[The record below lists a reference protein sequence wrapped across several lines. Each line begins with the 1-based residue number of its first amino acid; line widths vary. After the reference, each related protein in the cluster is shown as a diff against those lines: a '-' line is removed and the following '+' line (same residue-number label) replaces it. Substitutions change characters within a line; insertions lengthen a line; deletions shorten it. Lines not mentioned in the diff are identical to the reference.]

1 MSILESPLIDWAI
14 FSSTIQL
21 IVKGLLI
28 GIIVSAPMGPVGVL
42 CIQRTMHRGR
52 NVGLV
57 TGLGASLS
65 DLIYAIITGA
75 GMTLVMSFVEQEQN
89 IYWMKIGG
97 SAILFGFGLHTLL
110 SNPLKAIRR
119 SKHKRGS
126 LVHNF
131 ITSFFLTLSNPL
143 IIFLF
148 IALFAQLTFT
158 VPQNPF
164 GAFWG
169 YMSIFGGAMLWW
181 GGLTYLITRMK
192 NSFGYRGMIVLNRT
206 IGVIVLTVSVIY
218 AFLTLF
224 HIQVRIPISS

>member
-1 MSILESPLIDWAI
+1 M
-14 FSSTIQL
+14 
-21 IVKGLLI
+21 
-28 GIIVSAPMGPVGVL
+28 
-42 CIQRTMHRGR
+42 
-52 NVGLV
+52 
-57 TGLGASLS
+57 
-65 DLIYAIITGA
+65 
-75 GMTLVMSFVEQEQN
+75 
-89 IYWMKIGG
+89 
-97 SAILFGFGLHTLL
+97 L

-119 SKHKRGS
+119 SKHKRGN

-131 ITSFFLTLSNPL
+131 VTSFFLTLSNPL

-169 YMSIFGGAMLWW
+169 YISIFGGAMLWW
-181 GGLTYLITRMK
+181 GGLTYIITRMK

-224 HIQVRIPISS
+224 HIQVRIPITT

>member
-1 MSILESPLIDWAI
+1 MSILESPLIDWTI

-42 CIQRTMHRGR
+42 CIQRTMH
-52 NVGLV
+52 
-57 TGLGASLS
+57 
-65 DLIYAIITGA
+65 
-75 GMTLVMSFVEQEQN
+75 MSFVEQEQN

>member
-1 MSILESPLIDWAI
+1 MSILEVPLIDWAM

-52 NVGLV
+52 IVGLV
-57 TGLGASLS
+57 TGVGASLS
-65 DLIYAIITGA
+65 DLIYAVITGA

-97 SAILFGFGLHTLL
+97 SAILFAFGLHTLL

-119 SKHKRGS
+119 SKHKRGN

-131 ITSFFLTLSNPL
+131 VTSFFLTLSNPL

-169 YMSIFGGAMLWW
+169 YISIFVEPCCGGE
-181 GGLTYLITRMK
+181 
-192 NSFGYRGMIVLNRT
+192 V
-206 IGVIVLTVSVIY
+206 
-218 AFLTLF
+218 
-224 HIQVRIPISS
+224 